1 MVKISDDIAFRIW
14 IEENKEIR
22 RYQVSDELLISRF
35 CFYRLIQEI
44 FFDVDFWAENV
55 TWWQKSTPETLQQE
69 VEAWIVSFMHD

>member
-55 TWWQKSTPETLQQE
+55 TWWQKSTLKTLQQE